1 MAYNIDQVNGDSSE
15 GQRQEAIRQANSAVD
30 VIAKTEAVVEVQK
43 RENAGQE
50 VEAKRDMARYE
61 ADALKEETGAAQ
73 DSAEATVAQELATS
87 GMPAAVQL
95 VSTGAQMLS
104 GSRSN
109 PGHVD
114 PKKLSKMT
122 GGTVTSAGTFEDG
135 ISAMLGSF
143 VGEPES
149 KGAELVARSNAQSAF
164 TAGSKTTGMA
174 VPPDAINVKF
184 VKDLTQDLGQKAYYE
199 QTLANANR
207 PSAQPKMPGLGHD
220 SYASGPK
227 YKLTN
232 KDDTTEETTSAW
244 A

>member
-1 MAYNIDQVNGDSSE
+1 MAYNIDQVNADSTE

-50 VEAKRDMARYE
+50 VEARRDMARYE
-61 ADALKEETGAAQ
+61 ADVLKEETSIAE
-73 DSAEATVAQELATS
+73 DSAEATVATEVAS
-87 GMPAAVQL
+87 AGMPAAVQL
-95 VSTGAQMLS
+95 ASMGAQMFS
-104 GSRSN
+104 GVRSN
-109 PGHVD
+109 PGHMD

-122 GGTVTSAGTFEDG
+122 GGTVTSAGTMEDMA
-135 ISAMLGSF
+135 SSMLGSF

-149 KGAELVARSNAQSAF
+149 KGSELLARSNAQSAF

-207 PSAQPKMPGLGHD
+207 PAARPQMPGLGHNGYKD
-220 SYASGPK
+220 GPK
-227 YKLTN
+227 FREPTDREV
-232 KDDTTEETTSAW
+232 KDDTTVW

>member
-1 MAYNIDQVNGDSSE
+1 MAYNIDQVNGESSE

-61 ADALKEETGAAQ
+61 ADALKEEAGVGQ

-104 GSRSN
+104 GTRSN
-109 PGHVD
+109 PSYMD

-122 GGTVTSAGTFEDG
+122 GGTVTSASTMEDMAEKMF
-135 ISAMLGSF
+135 SSF
-143 VGEPES
+143 VGAPES
-149 KGAELVARSNAQSAF
+149 KGAELIARSNAQSGF
-164 TAGSKTTGMA
+164 TSGSKTTGMA

-199 QTLANANR
+199 KTLANANR
-207 PSAQPKMPGLGHD
+207 PAARPQMPGLGHD
-220 SYASGPK
+220 GYKSGPK
-227 YKLTN
+227 YKMTN
-232 KDDTTEETTSAW
+232 KDDTPDETTSAW